1 MKILLNIHCLFL
13 FQSTQD
19 AATLKRFLNY
29 QGLNIL
35 WSWMVDV
42 NEYPAQL
49 RGDCK
54 LDIIRALQG
63 LPISTRNAVE
73 DSKVIKV
80 RFVA

>member
-1 MKILLNIHCLFL
+1 
-13 FQSTQD
+13 
-19 AATLKRFLNY
+19 
-29 QGLNIL
+29 
-35 WSWMVDV
+35 MVDV

-80 RFVA
+80 CFLCHFTFENFTFQRPKCLKSISYSLPFVRL